1 MPTKNA
7 AAAWQATEPAR
18 DTDAAADGRDARWLD
33 AEEDP
38 PGECG
43 EDSGGRRGPH
53 RCSRPMARRA
63 SVHCPAKVIVPVPVP
78 AAKTARPALPVN
90 SPIHPALT
98 ADVRGTA
105 ASPVPESIR

>member
-1 MPTKNA
+1 MPGGPRPLRGRPQK
-7 AAAWQATEPAR
+7 PAR
-18 DTDAAADGRDARWLD
+18 DNAAPADRRDARWLA

-43 EDSGGRRGPH
+43 EDSGSRRRRD

-78 AAKTARPALPVN
+78 AAKTA
-90 SPIHPALT
+90 
-98 ADVRGTA
+98 
-105 ASPVPESIR
+105 